1 MDSVSNNKITPGVI
15 FNNHFIYDW
24 HIGTGDYSD
33 YAQRDE
39 AVTRKENIL
48 PDHDSY
54 SVLNDPKILDDQ
66 SKSIHESLKSEYD
79 YFNYMRNEEKS
90 DGLFDAT
97 RDKLTTDEINQF
109 REYEKISK
117 KEGCP
122 KYIGIASFDNEFL
135 RENNLIIGDQINIP
149 AIKNAARKGMN
160 ALINKSDKLVAS
172 NCYWTAA
179 IHTNTDN
186 VHIHYQLLE
195 YHRLENRCKTRK
207 DKDMIERS
215 AMESLISVIATSLN
229 ANDLTKDLT
238 EYERNILMKQVKYN
252 FSNSLAKIE
261 ELTEKLPNNR
271 GWQYNRLDKSTQ
283 NQIDNCIRSIISEN
297 AELTQQYKNYL
308 TKIEAVQNNSKR
320 RYGEGSHYTD
330 YKETRLHGKDG
341 FYSRVGNSFLKIC
354 KDYQLDKNQREAELM
369 EAGAYLSKK
378 EADVEYSYSEADVPH
393 ADDEYYAENVP
404 YLSEKEVDI
413 EYSYSEADV
422 PHADDEYYA
431 ENVPCLSEKEVDI
444 EYSYSEADV
453 PPADDEYY
461 AENVP
466 YLSEKETSND
476 CYIKWSKDY
485 KEAARLVYK
494 KDSSAEDIKRA
505 AVLYKSEA
513 AKGNL
518 LAVFDL
524 GKLYASDLLQR
535 KDDELSAKY
544 YKQALDGFL
553 KIEPTAGDMTAYIQY
568 RIGKMYCYGLGTEKN
583 LKQAFDWFSKS
594 AVKGNKFAQFSLAN
608 MYYYGNGVEK
618 DLSEAFRWYS
628 NADKQGQPYA
638 AYAIAQ
644 MYSNGEGVA
653 ADKDLAHIYYQKA
666 LNGFLDLEN
675 KDRADDN
682 LFYKIGMM
690 YKNGLGTEKDIA
702 KAVDYFK
709 RSALMDNKNGLYEYG
724 KTLISSDY
732 EKRDVEK
739 GLSYLRKAIEYGNI
753 NAKRFYAMQYISGEN
768 IDQDIDT
775 GLKMLHEEA
784 DKNEAADTPSALC
797 LGRLYFKN
805 DYGIPLDIDKA
816 EYYAIRAEKGGN
828 EAAWYL
834 LGKIYSDP
842 NSNKYNIEK
851 AITYFKKSAKCGNPN
866 AQYQLGKIHL
876 SADDKRT
883 AYQYFKQSAENGNT
897 FAAYYAGRILLD
909 NNASADIKTGIE
921 FLQQAALDN
930 FDPAFFFLGRYYS
943 KFDDTDS
950 RSKAKYY
957 LEKSATEHNNSN
969 SQYLLGK
976 VYLSENKTDRAMEY
990 FKMSAERGNQNGQI
1004 AYALMLYKQGQRMAA
1019 TIWIKKVADNGNK
1032 TAKKI
1037 MRQFDKQRTYAVV
1050 RSANIAQTVISKGIS
1065 QSSVLKRT
1073 NNMLRSTLKSE
1084 EARTARLMRE
1094 FEKDQEKQKM
1104 QNNSS
1109 VSL

>member
-39 AVTRKENIL
+39 AVTREENIL

-79 YFNYMRNEEKS
+79 YFNYMRNKEKS

-122 KYIGIASFDNEFL
+122 KYIGIASFDNDFL
-135 RENNLIIGDQINIP
+135 RENNLIIGDQINIT

-215 AMESLISVIATSLN
+215 AMESLISVMATSLN
-229 ANDLTKDLT
+229 ANDLTKNLT

-378 EADVEYSYSEADVPH
+378 EADVPH

-422 PHADDEYYA
+422 PP
-431 ENVPCLSEKEVDI
+431 V
-444 EYSYSEADV
+444 
-453 PPADDEYY
+453 DDEYY

-513 AKGNL
+513 SKGNL

-568 RIGKMYCYGLGTEKN
+568 RIGKMYCYGLGTEKD

-990 FKMSAERGNQNGQI
+990 FKMSAERGDQNGQI
-1004 AYALMLYKQGQRMAA
+1004 AYALMLYKQGHRMAA
-1019 TIWIKKVADNGNK
+1019 TLWIKKAADNGNK

-1037 MRQFDKQRTYAVV
+1037 MRQLDKQRTYAVV
-1050 RSANIAQTVISKGIS
+1050 RSAHIAQTVISKGIS

-1073 NNMLRSTLKSE
+1073 NNMLRNTLKSE
-1084 EARTARLMRE
+1084 EARTAHLMRE